1 MWRLKGGVGNGMEFD
16 THANVSFSAG
26 ELELRANLLTFDL
39 TIGQCRQL
47 PTSSIRRLRK
57 K

>member
-26 ELELRANLLTFDL
+26 ELELRANLLTVRSHHW
-39 TIGQCRQL
+39 TV
-47 PTSSIRRLRK
+47 PTTPY
-57 K
+57 